1 MLKVCRDM
9 SLKMN
14 SEKQK
19 TFIVK
24 ELRNLEINGQN
35 YVSVIRKVVRK
46 MVSNAKKKKPNI
58 DIFEQFKN
66 ITLTIY
72 EKKDGDVGAIKEQ
85 IFIFSLVPIVKKS
98 LYYNLEYN
106 IEVYKKLA
114 LI

>member
-1 MLKVCRDM
+1 M

-19 TFIVK
+19 IFIVK
-24 ELRNLEINGQN
+24 ELRNLEVNGQN

-46 MVSNAKKKKPNI
+46 MVSNAKKKKPHI
-58 DIFEQFKN
+58 DIFDQFKN

-72 EKKDGDVGAIKEQ
+72 EKKDGDVGGIKEQ

-98 LYYNLEYN
+98 LYYNLDYN

>member
-1 MLKVCRDM
+1 M

-46 MVSNAKKKKPNI
+46 MVSNAKKKKLNI
-58 DIFEQFKN
+58 NIYDQFKN

-72 EKKDGDVGAIKEQ
+72 EKKNGDVGAIKEQ
-85 IFIFSLVPIVKKS
+85 IFIFSLVPVVKKS
-98 LYYNLEYN
+98 LFYILEYN

>member
-1 MLKVCRDM
+1 M
-9 SLKMN
+9 SLKIN
-14 SEKQK
+14 EQKQK

-24 ELRNLEINGQN
+24 ELRDLEINGQN

-58 DIFEQFKN
+58 DIYGQFKN

-85 IFIFSLVPIVKKS
+85 IFIFSLVPVVKKS
-98 LYYNLEYN
+98 LYYNLDYN

>member
-1 MLKVCRDM
+1 M
-9 SLKMN
+9 SLKIN

-19 TFIVK
+19 LFVVK
-24 ELRNLEINGQN
+24 ELRNIEVNGQN
-35 YVSVIRKVVRK
+35 YVSVIRKIVRK

-58 DIFEQFKN
+58 DIYDQFKN

-72 EKKDGDVGAIKEQ
+72 EKKNGDVETIKEQ
-85 IFIFSLVPIVKKS
+85 IFIFSLVPVVKKS